1 MELLLRVTRIEL
13 VETAEGK
20 ARLRLT
26 GARGEECVLELKP
39 GAAVDFVPDDD
50 EAGWELSEGM
60 EDLLSSS
67 PGAQAQEQ
75 PTLPPARPN
84 RVLERL
90 VELEPELARTP
101 CPGCGRTEEL
111 AITQE
116 GVVALCRECGRLR
129 RIDAA
134 TLQRLADRIALPCF
148 SCGTGNLR
156 SEEMPHA
163 NLLKC
168 SNPACSA
175 HNSWQGIRDRLDAAE
190 NPE

>member
-13 VETAEGK
+13 VEAAEGK

-26 GARGEECVLELKP
+26 GAAGEECVLELKP
-39 GAAVDFVPDDD
+39 GAGVDFAPDDD
-50 EAGWELSEGM
+50 EEGWELAEGM
-60 EDLLSSS
+60 EDLLSPP
-67 PGAQAQEQ
+67 PGGEAPVKPAS
-75 PTLPPARPN
+75 PPARRN

-90 VELEPELARTP
+90 VELEPALARTP

-134 TLQRLADRIALPCF
+134 TLQRLADRLALPCF
-148 SCGTGNLR
+148 SCGTGKLR
-156 SEEMPHA
+156 SEETPYA

-168 SNPACSA
+168 PNPECGA
-175 HNSWQGIRDRLDAAE
+175 HNSWQGIRDRLDSSA

>member
-13 VETAEGK
+13 VEAAEGK

-26 GARGEECVLELKP
+26 GAGGEECVLELKP
-39 GAAVDFVPDDD
+39 GAAVDFAPDDD
-50 EAGWELSEGM
+50 EGGWELAEGM
-60 EDLLSSS
+60 EDLLSPP
-67 PGAQAQEQ
+67 PGGEAPEQ
-75 PTLPPARPN
+75 PARPPARPN

-90 VELEPELARTP
+90 AELEPALARTP

-129 RIDAA
+129 RIDAE
-134 TLQRLADRIALPCF
+134 TLQRLADRLALPCF
-148 SCGTGNLR
+148 SCGTGTLR
-156 SEEMPHA
+156 SEETPYA

-168 SNPACSA
+168 PNPACGA
-175 HNSWQGIRDRLDAAE
+175 HNSWQGIRDRLDAATG
-190 NPE
+190 

>member
-1 MELLLRVTRIEL
+1 MELILRVARIEL

-20 ARLRLT
+20 ARVRLT
-26 GARGEECVLELKP
+26 GAGGEDCVLELEP
-39 GAAVDFVPDDD
+39 GAAVDFAPDED
-50 EAGWELSEGM
+50 EGGWGLAGGM
-60 EDLLSSS
+60 EDLLSPP
-67 PGAQAQEQ
+67 PGEGPLEEAG
-75 PTLPPARPN
+75 PPPARPN

-90 VELEPELARTP
+90 AELEPALTRTP

-134 TLQRLADRIALPCF
+134 TLQRLADRLALPCF
-148 SCGTGNLR
+148 SCGTGALR
-156 SEEMPHA
+156 SEETPYA

-168 SNPACSA
+168 PNPGCGAR
-175 HNSWQGIRDRLDAAE
+175 NSWQGIRDRLDAAE